1 MGVENAM
8 KPLSNAFETHTSGNL
23 PVAYPVT
30 TSDIAVKTFPE
41 TLRPHLGK
49 TFSDFDGQVGYFN
62 PQGGWAEARNATF
75 AVLNEARRFGANIV
89 SNFDV
94 VELIYKLD
102 NQGGRYVCGVKA
114 ADGRECK
121 ADRIILAAGSW
132 TESLLERLGLSVPS
146 KLCCQPSAQ
155 SVVTLK
161 LGPDVAKLFRGT
173 PVTYNMKTGMYT
185 FEPNADGILKC
196 AIHDSG
202 VMSPNPRDFS
212 HTEFPRANDSPHI
225 TKMVTSI
232 QSMFP
237 VLQFDGSKKNA
248 EILYTRYCWYCDT
261 ADENFLIDFYPGSD
275 NLLVTSGDSGHGFK
289 FLPLLG
295 RLITSRLF
303 SIYSD
308 ASLAPDFGLSA
319 HQRRVF
325 SFAHHSN
332 AGTFKPIDSMRIGS
346 SLAAKAHL

>member
-1 MGVENAM
+1 
-8 KPLSNAFETHTSGNL
+8 
-23 PVAYPVT
+23 
-30 TSDIAVKTFPE
+30 
-41 TLRPHLGK
+41 
-49 TFSDFDGQVGYFN
+49 
-62 PQGGWAEARNATF
+62 
-75 AVLNEARRFGANIV
+75 
-89 SNFDV
+89 
-94 VELIYKLD
+94 
-102 NQGGRYVCGVKA
+102 
-114 ADGRECK
+114 
-121 ADRIILAAGSW
+121 
-132 TESLLERLGLSVPS
+132 
-146 KLCCQPSAQ
+146 
-155 SVVTLK
+155 
-161 LGPDVAKLFRGT
+161 
-173 PVTYNMKTGMYT
+173 
-185 FEPNADGILKC
+185 
-196 AIHDSG
+196 
-202 VMSPNPRDFS
+202 
-212 HTEFPRANDSPHI
+212 
-225 TKMVTSI
+225 MVTSI

-237 VLQFDGSKKNA
+237 VLQFDGPKKNA

-295 RLITSRLF
+295 RLITSRLL